1 MKEETLQNKIRFD
14 GRVFQVEEQ
23 LVRLQDGSTASREIV
38 RHSGGAAIVAVD
50 AQQCVILVRQY
61 RKAAEQILLE
71 IPAGRIE
78 PGESPAQCAQREL
91 AEETGYR
98 TDSLSE
104 LASFYPTPGYCSERL
119 HVFYTTRIQ
128 LGLSAPDDGEFVTVE
143 RVPLS
148 ACLDYVRDGRIRDA
162 KTIIGVLLV
171 AERQVAE
178 RQAAASGQST
188 EMRGDGGV

>member
-1 MKEETLQNKIRFD
+1 MKEETLQNRIRFD

-78 PGESPAQCAQREL
+78 PGESPALCAQREL
-91 AEETGYR
+91 VEETGYR
-98 TDSLSE
+98 AESLCE

-128 LGLSAPDDGEFVTVE
+128 PGPSAPDDGEFVTVE

-171 AERQVAE
+171 AERQ
-178 RQAAASGQST
+178 AAASGQST